1 MGKTDFLPVIL
12 GSDDNAYGMARAF
25 HEQYGITSIVVT
37 KGHILPTMHSKIVEK
52 KIYENLDE
60 PKVFIQS
67 MLNLHEELKSRA
79 SKLLVIASN
88 ENYAELAIRHRDELE
103 PHYILPF
110 IDEKLMDEVVYKE
123 RFYEMCEEYGLDYP
137 DTLIFKKGMDAQM
150 ELPFDYPVVV
160 KPSDS
165 MTYFNAQFEG
175 KKKAYVLHSKAE
187 FIDTIDKVFSSTY
200 EDSLII
206 QDYIPGND
214 TVMRVLNAYVDRNG
228 KVKMMCLGRVI
239 LEDYTPTLIGNY
251 VGIIGE
257 YNKDTEEVYAKY
269 KKFLEAIGFRGYAN
283 IDLKYDRRDGKYKI
297 FELNI
302 RQGRSSYFV
311 TTNGYNMAKYLVE
324 DRVENEDLPIEY
336 GSNTRLWHAV
346 PKDLLI
352 KYTMDEDLKK
362 QVIDRFKK
370 GESASTLYYSAD
382 LGFIRRF
389 KLKSYY
395 KDYYRRFEEHFEL
408 KE

>member
-1 MGKTDFLPVIL
+1 MGKADFLPVIL

-25 HEQYGITSIVVT
+25 HEQYGITSIIVT

-52 KIYENLDE
+52 KIYEKLDE
-60 PKVFIQS
+60 PEYFIKS
-67 MLNLHEELKSRA
+67 MLDLYEELKERA
-79 SKLLVIASN
+79 HKLLVIASN
-88 ENYAELAIRHRDELE
+88 ENYAELAIRHEKELE

-110 IDEKLMDEVVYKE
+110 ISEELMDEVVYKE
-123 RFYEMCEEYGLDYP
+123 RFYEICEEYGLDYP
-137 DTLIFKKGMDAQM
+137 DTLIFKKGMDPEM
-150 ELPFDYPVVV
+150 ELPFDFPLVV

-175 KKKAYVLHSKAE
+175 KKKAYVLHDKAT
-187 FIDTIDKVFSSTY
+187 FIKTIRQIYSSTY

-214 TVMRVLNAYVDRNG
+214 TVMRVLNAYVDQHG
-228 KVKMMCLGRVI
+228 KVRMMCLGRVI
-239 LEDYTPTLIGNY
+239 LEDYTPILIGNY

-257 YNKDTEEVYAKY
+257 ENKEIYAKY
-269 KKFLEAIGFRGYAN
+269 KKFLEEIGFRGYAN

-311 TTNGYNMAKYLVE
+311 TANGYNMAKYLVE
-324 DRVENEDLPIEY
+324 DRVYDRPAPTEY
-336 GSNTRLWHAV
+336 GSNNHLWHTV

-362 QVIDRFKK
+362 QVIDRFEK
-370 GESASTLYYSAD
+370 GEASSTLYYPKD
-382 LGFIRRF
+382 LGLVRRF
-389 KLKSYY
+389 KLRSFY
-395 KDYYRRFEEHFEL
+395 KDYYGRFEKYFKL

>member
-1 MGKTDFLPVIL
+1 MGKVDFLPVIL

-25 HEQYGITSIVVT
+25 HEQYGITSIIVT

-52 KIYENLDE
+52 KIYDKLDE
-60 PKVFIQS
+60 PKIFIES
-67 MLNLHEELKSRA
+67 MLDLYEELKERA
-79 SKLLVIASN
+79 DKLLVIASN
-88 ENYAELAIRHRDELE
+88 ENYAELAIRHKKELE
-103 PHYILPF
+103 PRFILPF
-110 IDEKLMDEVVYKE
+110 ISEELMDEVVYKE
-123 RFYEMCEEYGLDYP
+123 RFYEICEEYGLDYP
-137 DTLIFKKGMDAQM
+137 DTLIFKKGMDPEM
-150 ELPFDYPVVV
+150 ELPFDFPLVV

-175 KKKAYVLHSKAE
+175 KKKAYVLHDKATFSK
-187 FIDTIDKVFSSTY
+187 TIRQIYSSTY

-214 TVMRVLNAYVDRNG
+214 TVMRVLNAYVDQHG
-228 KVKMMCLGRVI
+228 KVRMMCLGRVI
-239 LEDYTPTLIGNY
+239 LEDYTPILIGNY

-257 YNKDTEEVYAKY
+257 ENQEIYAKY
-269 KKFLEAIGFRGYAN
+269 KKFLEEIGFRGYAN

-311 TTNGYNMAKYLVE
+311 TANGYNMAKYLVE
-324 DRVENEDLPIEY
+324 DRVYDRPAPTEY
-336 GSNTRLWHAV
+336 GTNNHLWHTV

-352 KYTMDEDLKK
+352 KYTMDEELKK
-362 QVIDRFKK
+362 QVINQFEK
-370 GESASTLYYSAD
+370 GNASSTLYYPKD
-382 LGFIRRF
+382 LSLIRRF
-389 KLKSYY
+389 KLRSFY
-395 KDYYRRFEEHFEL
+395 KDYYGRFEKYFKL

>member
-1 MGKTDFLPVIL
+1 MGKQEFLPVIL

-25 HEQYGITSIVVT
+25 HEQYGIKSIIVT
-37 KGHILPTMHSKIVEK
+37 KGHILPTMHSKILEK
-52 KIYENLDE
+52 KIYEKLDE
-60 PKVFIQS
+60 PTYFIKS
-67 MLNLHEELKSRA
+67 MLDLHNELKDRA
-79 SKLLVIASN
+79 EKLLVIASN
-88 ENYAELAIRHRDELE
+88 ENYAELAIRHKAELE

-110 IDEKLMDEVVYKE
+110 ISEELMDQVVYKE
-123 RFYEMCEEYGLDYP
+123 RFYEMCEEHGLDYP
-137 DTLIFKKGMDAQM
+137 DTLIFKKGMDPDM
-150 ELPFDYPVVV
+150 ELPFDFPIVV

-165 MTYFNAQFEG
+165 MTYFNAQFAG
-175 KKKAYVLHSKAE
+175 KKKAYVLQDKE
-187 FIDTIDKVFSSTY
+187 TFIKTINDIYSSTY

-214 TVMRVLNAYVDRNG
+214 TVMRVLNAYVDQHG
-228 KVKMMCLGRVI
+228 KVRMMCLGRVV
-239 LEDYTPTLIGNY
+239 LEDYTPILIGNY

-257 YNKDTEEVYAKY
+257 ENQEIYAKY
-269 KKFLEAIGFRGYAN
+269 KNFLEKIGFRGYAN

-311 TTNGYNMAKYLVE
+311 TANGYNMAKYLVE
-324 DRVENEDLPIEY
+324 DRVYDRPAPTEY
-336 GSNTRLWHAV
+336 GTNNHLWHTV

-362 QVIDRFKK
+362 QVIDRFDK
-370 GESASTLYYSAD
+370 GVSSSTLYYPKD

-389 KLKSYY
+389 KLNSFY
-395 KDYYRRFEEHFEL
+395 KDYYGRFEKYFKL

>member
-1 MGKTDFLPVIL
+1 MKRMDFLPVIL

-52 KIYENLDE
+52 KIFERLDVPE
-60 PKVFIQS
+60 VFLES
-67 MLNLHEELKSRA
+67 MLELHKELKSRA
-79 SKLLVIASN
+79 KNLLVIASN
-88 ENYAELAIRHRDELE
+88 ENYAELAIRHRSELE
-103 PHYILPF
+103 PHFVLPF
-110 IDEKLMDEVVYKE
+110 ISEALMDQVVYKE
-123 RFYEMCEEYGLDYP
+123 RFYEMCEEHGLDYP
-137 DTLIFKKGMDAQM
+137 DTVIFRKGMDPEL
-150 ELPFDYPVVV
+150 ELPFDFPLVV

-165 MTYFNAQFEG
+165 MTYFNAQFDG
-175 KKKAYVLHSKAE
+175 KKKAYVLHDKE
-187 FIDTIDKVFSSTY
+187 TFITTIRQIYSSSY

-214 TVMRVLNAYVDRNG
+214 TVMRVLNAYVDQHG
-228 KVKMMCLGRVI
+228 KVRMMCLGRVI
-239 LEDYTPTLIGNY
+239 LEDYTPILIGNY

-257 YNKDTEEVYAKY
+257 ENKELYAQY
-269 KKFLEAIGFRGYAN
+269 KSFLEKINFRGYAN

-311 TTNGYNMAKYLVE
+311 TANGYNMAKYLVE
-324 DRVENEDLPIEY
+324 DRVYDKQMPIEY
-336 GSNTRLWHAV
+336 GSNNHLWHTV

-352 KYTMDEDLKK
+352 KYTMDVDLKK
-362 QVIDRFKK
+362 QVIDRFAK
-370 GESASTLYYSAD
+370 GESSSTLYYPKD
-382 LGFIRRF
+382 LGLIRRF
-389 KLKSYY
+389 KLWSFYKSYY
-395 KDYYRRFEEHFEL
+395 KRFEQYFKL

>member
-1 MGKTDFLPVIL
+1 MGKVDFLPIIL

-25 HEQYGITSIVVT
+25 HEEYGITSIIVT

-52 KIYENLDE
+52 KIYERLDE
-60 PKVFIQS
+60 PQYFIQN
-67 MLNLHEELKSRA
+67 MLELHKELKERA
-79 SKLLVIASN
+79 DKLLVIASN
-88 ENYAELAIRHRDELE
+88 ENYAELAIRHKEELE

-110 IDEKLMDEVVYKE
+110 ISEELMDQVVYKE

-137 DTLIFKKGMDAQM
+137 DTVIFKKGMDPEM
-150 ELPFDYPVVV
+150 ELPFDFPMVV

-165 MTYFNAQFEG
+165 MTYFNAQFVG
-175 KKKAYVLHSKAE
+175 KKKAYVLHDKE
-187 FIDTIDKVFSSTY
+187 TFINTIRQIYTSTY
-200 EDSLII
+200 TDSLII

-214 TVMRVLNAYVDRNG
+214 TVMRVLNAYVDQHG
-228 KVKMMCLGRVI
+228 KVRMMCLGRVV
-239 LEDYTPTLIGNY
+239 LEDYTPILIGNY

-257 YNKDTEEVYAKY
+257 ENHEIYAMY
-269 KKFLEAIGFRGYAN
+269 KKFLEEIGFRGYAN

-311 TTNGYNMAKYLVE
+311 TANGYNMAKYLVE
-324 DRVENEDLPIEY
+324 DRVYDRPAPTEY
-336 GSNTRLWHAV
+336 GSNNHLWHSV

-352 KYTMDEDLKK
+352 KYTMDEELKK
-362 QVIDRFKK
+362 QVIDRFEK
-370 GESASTLYYSAD
+370 GESSRTLYYPKD
-382 LGFIRRF
+382 LGWIKRY
-389 KLKSYY
+389 KLNSFY
-395 KDYYRRFEEHFEL
+395 KDYYNRFEKYFKL

>member
-1 MGKTDFLPVIL
+1 MMGKAEFLPVIL

-52 KIYENLDE
+52 KIYERLDE
-60 PKVFIQS
+60 PEIFVQS
-67 MLNLHEELKSRA
+67 MLDLHKELKDRA
-79 SKLLVIASN
+79 DKLLVVASN
-88 ENYAELAIRHRDELE
+88 ENYAELAIRSRAVLE
-103 PHYILPF
+103 PHYVLPF
-110 IDEKLMDEVVYKE
+110 ISEELMDQVVYKE
-123 RFYEMCEEYGLDYP
+123 RFYEMCEEHGLDYP
-137 DTLIFKKGMDAQM
+137 DTVIFNKGMDPEM
-150 ELPFDYPVVV
+150 DLPFGFPVVV

-175 KKKAYVLHSKAE
+175 KKKAYVLHDKAA
-187 FIDTIDKVFSSTY
+187 FTDAIRQIYSSSYT
-200 EDSLII
+200 DSLII

-214 TVMRVLNAYVDRNG
+214 TVMRVLNAYVDQNG
-228 KVKMMCLGRVI
+228 KVRMMCLGRVV
-239 LEDYTPTLIGNY
+239 LEDYTPILIGNY

-257 YNKDTEEVYAKY
+257 ENKEIYAQY
-269 KKFLEAIGFRGYAN
+269 KKFLEAINFRGYAN

-324 DRVENEDLPIEY
+324 DRVNNSDLPIEY
-336 GSNTRLWHAV
+336 GSNSRLWHGV

-352 KYTMDEDLKK
+352 KYTMDEELKA
-362 QVIDRFKK
+362 QVIDRFEK
-370 GESASTLYYSAD
+370 GEAARTLYYAAD
-382 LGFIRRF
+382 LSFIRKF
-389 KLKSYY
+389 KLNSFY
-395 KDYYRRFEEHFEL
+395 KDYYKRFETHFKL
-408 KE
+408 KD